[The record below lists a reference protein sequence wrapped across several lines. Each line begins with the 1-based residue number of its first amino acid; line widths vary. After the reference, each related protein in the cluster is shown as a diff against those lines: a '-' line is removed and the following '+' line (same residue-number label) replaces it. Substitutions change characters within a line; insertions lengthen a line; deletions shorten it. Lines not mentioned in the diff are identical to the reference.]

1 MIGMHDLA
9 KIRPLR
15 RKLGLTQKQLAYMA
29 GLSQSMVA
37 KMEAGLI
44 DPGYSSVQKVF
55 AALEKA
61 QRKEE
66 PVVSAFMKKRL
77 VVASPSEGL
86 KSVVRKMRENDIS
99 QLPVFSNGNLVGLVT
114 EADILSAMLSGKA
127 RRVSDV
133 MTDAPPVVSKE
144 TSVKVVLGLLNHYP
158 AVLVSERGKIRGIVT
173 KSDVISQI

>member
-1 MIGMHDLA
+1 MLDMHDLA

-55 AALEKA
+55 AVLEKA
-61 QRKEE
+61 QQKEE
-66 PVVSAFMKKRL
+66 PVVSAFMKRKIIA
-77 VVASPSEGL
+77 ASPSEGL
-86 KSVVRKMRENDIS
+86 KSVVKKMREHDVS

-114 EADILSAMLSGKA
+114 ESDILSAMLSGKE
-127 RRVSDV
+127 RRVSEV
-133 MTDAPPVVSKE
+133 MTDAPPVVSKD
-144 TSVKVVLGLLNHYP
+144 TPVKVVMGLLNHYP
-158 AVLVSERGKIRGIVT
+158 AVLVSEKGKVCGIVT
-173 KSDVISQI
+173 KSDVMSCL